1 MDTPVHFFS
10 LIHVTSLGKFMHST
24 KYRWCTYSLNNAQI
38 FHEYSANG
46 SDLGLAILQVFQP
59 VINSIPKFC
68 LSCNN
73 RHGASRSKYKRD
85 NLFYMLFS
93 LQWKLCQANYYASR
107 KKKQRRQSNYKLHR
121 AWIAVRMLVIFKEHS
136 IHFSMEIM
144 PSKLSRFKEK

>member
-1 MDTPVHFFS
+1 
-10 LIHVTSLGKFMHST
+10 MHLQSIGGVRILLT
-24 KYRWCTYSLNNAQI
+24 MHAHI

-46 SDLGLAILQVFQP
+46 SYLGLAILQVFQP

-85 NLFYMLFS
+85 NLFHMSFS

-107 KKKQRRQSNYKLHR
+107 KKNKDANQIRNFTRHELLLEC
-121 AWIAVRMLVIFKEHS
+121 W
-136 IHFSMEIM
+136 
-144 PSKLSRFKEK
+144 